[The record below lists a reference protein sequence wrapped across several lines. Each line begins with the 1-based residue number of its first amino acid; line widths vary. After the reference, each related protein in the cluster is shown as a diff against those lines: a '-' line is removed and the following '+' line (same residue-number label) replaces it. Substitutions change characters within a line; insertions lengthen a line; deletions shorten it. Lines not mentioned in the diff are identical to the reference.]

1 MADPLIAHRIKTLLF
16 RVVDIHNNIFT
27 TAIRV
32 ANKKYQR
39 EHFIPEVW
47 CRTVKFRRDFTT
59 GNNQTNNPPCRR
71 VLFGSGKTH
80 NPGHQIVDRNGYG
93 KGQSVRHLAG
103 QGYWFQHPASSCIHK
118 SGSDLQGM
126 VNVRSPGDSPCNS
139 PSSISKAPMRTLVFI
154 FVLSI

>member
-27 TAIRV
+27 TAIQV

-59 GNNQTNNPPCRR
+59 GE
-71 VLFGSGKTH
+71 
-80 NPGHQIVDRNGYG
+80 
-93 KGQSVRHLAG
+93 
-103 QGYWFQHPASSCIHK
+103 
-118 SGSDLQGM
+118 
-126 VNVRSPGDSPCNS
+126 SPGQITRHADGFFLDQARRIIQASDC
-139 PSSISKAPMRTLVFI
+139 
-154 FVLSI
+154 